1 MLGMLGVG
9 SSRPKDA
16 REYHVAAY
24 DARDV
29 PSQIIAHVMTD
40 PLDAEVLWCPVDA
53 ILPHGRTDRADAH
66 AVQIWGSCITCLL
79 PHIRVDPANADDV
92 GASMSHFAATQLM
105 LMMLGCA
112 LRATALHVGAYPADA
127 HNAQAPREYVRAD
140 PADAVYA
147 QARMNQLSGRP
158 RSFSF
163 WVRTHFRRLW
173 GGPR

>member
-16 REYHVAAY
+16 REYHFAAY

-29 PSQIIAHVMTD
+29 PSHIIAHVMTD

-53 ILPHGRTDRADAH
+53 ILPHGWTDRADAH

-92 GASMSHFAATQLM
+92 GASMSHFAAN
-105 LMMLGCA
+105 
-112 LRATALHVGAYPADA
+112 PADA
-127 HNAQAPREYVRAD
+127 HDAQVCFEGNCAAC
-140 PADAVYA
+140 
-147 QARMNQLSGRP
+147 
-158 RSFSF
+158 
-163 WVRTHFRRLW
+163 
-173 GGPR
+173 GGLRG